1 MSAHLPDIRR
11 CDEHPDIDF
20 KNEDEVKRFVRPRKW
35 LSVNLNAN
43 IRLFRINM
51 VSTAIA
57 VVLLWGFV
65 IWGLVEPKYM
75 NAQVQEW
82 KTWISNNFSWFY
94 IAAFNVWTFFLFY
107 VAFSKYGNIKLGRAD
122 EKPEFNNVSW
132 FSMLF
137 SCGIAVGVY
146 TLGVAEPMAYYRGSY
161 NLQGRGD
168 VPTDNERAQQ
178 ALLQTFY
185 HWGFHAWAPYITVA
199 LTLGLVSYRWNMP
212 LTMRSAFY
220 PLLGNIIYSPVGDV
234 IDAVSITCTTFGV
247 CTSLGLGV
255 DQIVAYYAALQDK
268 TYSALERVDAQT
280 ATIIVMTLVANF
292 SVILGL
298 HRGIQVLSTVTFSLG
313 LFVMICSLFMDN
325 TWFLLNS
332 VVQSTGHYFQ
342 WFLQIGFRT
351 DSFEQLQM
359 ELDPNKRNLLWGSN
373 HASKPDGVWSGPL
386 TGIMANAASKR
397 TTGTA
402 TPQAYGTVYPSHY
415 AEMMDWWTIFYWG
428 WWVSWAPFVGMFIA
442 RISRG
447 RTIRSVVV
455 GAFVAPTLFSFLWL
469 GIWGSLGIKMQR
481 VAELALGSQ
490 GANTGQNGAVN
501 CADLGYTGNTPTRAD
516 AIALAND
523 GYFAVACRSYPML
536 DIMAP
541 FKEVKEL
548 LWGLLLIGIT
558 LYFITSSDSGSFVD
572 DIISANGL
580 DNPPV
585 GQKVFWC
592 WTEGAV
598 AIALLRG
605 GYKAGVNALGAVQ
618 AVSIVAGLPF
628 TIAVCFMCTSL
639 WRALKIDSR
648 DEDIEKATQWSTG
661 TLDIFDAFKP
671 RSATEESTSK
681 HLPVERLVDF
691 LQSIFAPFIGVHKS
705 AVSLFGKGVLSIVH
719 GAVNFLFFILWIVF
733 LIMSFQDSDY
743 AWLGWTF
750 YIFFVFQLTYLRG
763 SFRDAFNIYGNM
775 AEDFFTTVML
785 YPMVVSQLHFQSKED
800 MPTKEAV
807 MKSVVAGA

>member
-1 MSAHLPDIRR
+1 MKLLN
-11 CDEHPDIDF
+11 C
-20 KNEDEVKRFVRPRKW
+20 KNPSPFPSLLGGFTF
-35 LSVNLNAN
+35 LSQN
-43 IRLFRINM
+43 IWALFLI
-51 VSTAIA
+51 
-57 VVLLWGFV
+57 
-65 IWGLVEPKYM
+65 
-75 NAQVQEW
+75 
-82 KTWISNNFSWFY
+82 
-94 IAAFNVWTFFLFY
+94 Y

-122 EKPEFNNVSW
+122 EKPAFNNISW

-146 TLGVAEPMAYYRGSY
+146 TWAVAEPMSYYRKSY
-161 NLQGRGD
+161 VLEGRGD
-168 VPTDNERAQQ
+168 TPTDNERAQQ

-185 HWGFHAWAPYITVA
+185 HWGFHAWSPYITVA

-220 PLLGNIIYSPVGDV
+220 PLLGNIIYSPLGDV

-255 DQIVAYYAALQDK
+255 DQIVAYYAALRDK
-268 TYSALERVDAQT
+268 TYTTLEKLDAQT
-280 ATIIVMTLVANF
+280 GTIIVMTIVANL

-298 HRGIQVLSTVTFSLG
+298 RRGIQVLSTITFSLG

-325 TWFLLNS
+325 TWFVLNS
-332 VVQSTGHYFQ
+332 VVQSTGHYLQ
-342 WFLQIGFRT
+342 WFLQIGTRT
-351 DSFEQLQM
+351 DSFEQLRF
-359 ELDPNKRNLLWGSN
+359 ELDPTKKNLLWGSN
-373 HASKPDGVWSGPL
+373 HASKPDGSWSGPL
-386 TGIMANAASKR
+386 TGIIANAASKR
-397 TTGTA
+397 GDSS
-402 TPQAYGTVYPSHY
+402 TPQTYANLYESHSSTFV
-415 AEMMDWWTIFYWG
+415 DGWTIFYWG

-447 RTIRSVVV
+447 RTIRSIIV
-455 GAFVAPTLFSFLWL
+455 GAFIAPTMFSFLWL

-481 VAELALGSQ
+481 VAELALGSE
-490 GANTGQNGAVN
+490 GATGSDGSVN
-501 CADLGYTGNTPTRAD
+501 CADLGYNGNTPVRAD

-523 GYFAVACRSYPML
+523 GYYAVACRTYPML

-541 FKEVKEL
+541 FKEVKHL

-585 GQKVFWC
+585 GQKIFWC

-605 GYKAGVNALGAVQ
+605 GYKAGVSALGSVQ

-628 TIAVCFMCTSL
+628 TAAVCFMCTSL

-648 DEDIEKATQWSTG
+648 DEDIEKAAQWSTG
-661 TLDIFDAFKP
+661 TLDIFDAFMP
-671 RSATEESTSK
+671 RSAVEASTSK

-691 LQSIFAPFIGVHKS
+691 LQAIFAPFVAIHKS
-705 AVSLFGKGVLSIVH
+705 AESLFGKGLMAIGH
-719 GAVNFLFFILWIVF
+719 AAVNFMFFILWIVL
-733 LIMSFQDSDY
+733 LIVSFKDSDF
-743 AWLGWTF
+743 AWLGWTC

-763 SFRDAFNIYGNM
+763 CCRDAFNIYGNM
-775 AEDFFTTVML
+775 AEDFFTSVMM
-785 YPMVVSQLHFQSKED
+785 YPMVVSQLHFQSKEEV
-800 MPTKEAV
+800 PTKEAV

>member
-1 MSAHLPDIRR
+1 L
-11 CDEHPDIDF
+11 
-20 KNEDEVKRFVRPRKW
+20 
-35 LSVNLNAN
+35 
-43 IRLFRINM
+43 
-51 VSTAIA
+51 
-57 VVLLWGFV
+57 
-65 IWGLVEPKYM
+65 
-75 NAQVQEW
+75 
-82 KTWISNNFSWFY
+82 
-94 IAAFNVWTFFLFY
+94 FLFY
-107 VAFSKYGNIKLGRAD
+107 VAFSKYGAIKLGRAN
-122 EKPEFNNVSW
+122 EKPEFNNISW

-146 TLGVAEPMAYYRGSY
+146 TLGVSEPMAYYRGSY

-199 LTLGLVSYRWNMP
+199 LTIGLVSYRWNMP

-220 PLLGNIIYSPVGDV
+220 PLLGNSIYGPVGDV

-255 DQIVAYYAALQDK
+255 DQIVAYYGALQDK
-268 TYSALERVDAQT
+268 TYTTLERVDAQT
-280 ATIIVMTLVANF
+280 GTIIVMTLVANI
-292 SVILGL
+292 SVMLGL
-298 HRGIQVLSTVTFSLG
+298 HRGIQVLSTITFSLG

-342 WFLQIGFRT
+342 WLIQIGTRT
-351 DSFEQLQM
+351 DSFEQLGI
-359 ELDPNKRNLLWGSN
+359 EFSNSNLLWGSN
-373 HASKPDGVWSGPL
+373 HASKPDGTWSGPMA
-386 TGIMANAASKR
+386 GIMASAAALR
-397 TTGTA
+397 TDDTTTA
-402 TPQAYGTVYPSHY
+402 FAYGDVFPSHY
-415 AEMMDWWTIFYWG
+415 KEMMDWWTIFYWG

-447 RTIRSVVV
+447 RTIRQIIV
-455 GAFVAPTLFSFLWL
+455 GAFVAPTLFSFVWL

-481 VAELALGSQ
+481 VAELVLGD
-490 GANTGQNGAVN
+490 GVANTDGSVN
-501 CADLGYTGNTPTRAD
+501 CAALGYTGNTPTSAA
-516 AIALAND
+516 AIALANE
-523 GYFAVACRSYPML
+523 GYFAVACRDYPML

-541 FKEVKEL
+541 FKEVKHL

-558 LYFITSSDSGSFVD
+558 LYFITSSDSGSYVD

-585 GQKVFWC
+585 GQKIFWC

-605 GYKAGVNALGAVQ
+605 GYESGVNALGAVQ

-639 WRALKIDSR
+639 WRALKIDSGE
-648 DEDIEKATQWSTG
+648 EDINNAVEWSTG
-661 TLDIFDAFKP
+661 TLDIFDGFKP
-671 RSATEESTSK
+671 GPANEPSTARE
-681 HLPVERLVDF
+681 PPAARLVDF
-691 LQSIFAPFIGVHKS
+691 VMAIFAPFVGVLK
-705 AVSLFGKGVLSIVH
+705 AAEGLFGKGPLAFVH
-719 GAVNFLFFILWIVF
+719 CGLNLVFFLCWIIF
-733 LIMSFQDSDY
+733 LGMSSASSNY

-750 YIFFVFQLTYLRG
+750 YVFFCFQLMYLR
-763 SFRDAFNIYGNM
+763 STVRETYNIYGNM
-775 AEDFFTTVML
+775 FEDFFTSIML
-785 YPMVVSQLHFQSKED
+785 YPMVVSQLHFQSKEAKPASD
-800 MPTKEAV
+800 VFTKI
-807 MKSVVAGA
+807 VAA

>member
-1 MSAHLPDIRR
+1 MVTHLKDIRR
-11 CDEHPDIDF
+11 VDECPEVDF
-20 KNEDEVKRFVRPRKW
+20 EDENEIKRFVRPWKW
-35 LSVNLNAN
+35 VSVNVGSV
-43 IRLFRINM
+43 RLLRINV
-51 VSTAIA
+51 VSTTLAII
-57 VVLLWGFV
+57 LLWGFV
-65 IWGLVEPKYM
+65 LWGLVAPRYM
-75 NAQVQEW
+75 NSQVQEW

-94 IAAFNVWTFFLFY
+94 VAAFNIWAFFLFY
-107 VAFSKYGNIKLGRAD
+107 VAFSKYGNIKLGRQD

-132 FSMLF
+132 FAMLF

-146 TLGVAEPMAYYRGSY
+146 TLGVAEPMAYYRGGY
-161 NLQGRGD
+161 DLQGRGD

-199 LTLGLVSYRWNMP
+199 IGLGLVSYRWNLP

-220 PLLGNIIYSPVGDV
+220 PLLGDNVYGPVGDI

-255 DQIVAYYAALQDK
+255 DQIVAYYAALADK
-268 TYSALERVDAQT
+268 TFTDLERVDAQT
-280 ATIIVMTLVANF
+280 GTIIVMTIVANM

-298 HRGIQVLSTVTFSLG
+298 RRGIQVLSTVTFSLG
-313 LFVMICSLFMDN
+313 LFVMLCSLFMDN
-325 TWFLLNS
+325 TWFCLNS
-332 VVQSTGHYFQ
+332 VVQSTGHYLQ
-342 WFLQIGFRT
+342 WFIQVGFRT
-351 DSFEQLQM
+351 DSFEQLGI
-359 ELDPNKRNLLWGSN
+359 EFGNNNLLWGSN
-373 HASKPDGVWSGPL
+373 HASKPDGAWTGPL
-386 TGIMANAASKR
+386 IGIMENAASKDA
-397 TTGTA
+397 TNGA
-402 TPQAYGTVYPSHY
+402 TPKIYNEVYASHY
-415 AEMMDWWTIFYWG
+415 EQMMDWWTIFYWG

-447 RTIRSVVV
+447 RTIRSIVV

-481 VAELALGSQ
+481 VAELALG
-490 GANTGQNGAVN
+490 NGKVGPSVD
-501 CADLGYTGNTPTRAD
+501 CSSLGYAGGVPVRAD

-541 FKEVKEL
+541 FKEVKEV
-548 LWGLLLIGIT
+548 LWGLLLVGIT

-585 GQKVFWC
+585 GQKIFWC

-605 GYKAGVNALGAVQ
+605 GYESGQNALGAVQ

-628 TIAVCFMCTSL
+628 TLAVCFMCTSV
-639 WRALKIDSR
+639 WRALKIDAGE
-648 DEDIEKATQWSTG
+648 EDISNAAQWSTG
-661 TLDIFDAFKP
+661 TLDIFELFQTGPANE
-671 RSATEESTSK
+671 ASTAK
-681 HLPVERLVDF
+681 HLASERLADYA
-691 LQSIFAPFIGVHKS
+691 QSIFAPFVGVLK
-705 AVSLFGKGVLSIVH
+705 AAETVFGKGLVAFMHAGIN
-719 GAVNFLFFILWIVF
+719 AAFFVMWIVF
-733 LIMSFQDSDY
+733 LIMSYKDSDF

-750 YIFFVFQLTYLRG
+750 YVFMAFQLTYLRG
-763 SFRDAFNIYGNM
+763 VYRDAYNIYGNM
-775 AEDFFTTVML
+775 GEDLFSSIRM
-785 YPMVVSQLHFQSKED
+785 YPNVVSQLNFQSREE
-800 MPTKEAV
+800 MPANDVYKKT
-807 MKSVVAGA
+807 VAAA